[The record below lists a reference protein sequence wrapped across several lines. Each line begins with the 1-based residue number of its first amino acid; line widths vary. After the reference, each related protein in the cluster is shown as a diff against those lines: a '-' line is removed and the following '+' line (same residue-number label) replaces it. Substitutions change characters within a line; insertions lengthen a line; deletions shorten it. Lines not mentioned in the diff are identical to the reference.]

1 MYQSLAALCAAL
13 MLTGIVYVLVK
24 HDQKIAM
31 RQQDYRY
38 IIFGC
43 ILLALGRWL
52 SFLQFSQYLAAQ
64 WQSLG
69 TVWQFGERF
78 ISEGVGLIF
87 VGVGLVRWLPTLTT
101 FQRRASAYRQTSEAL
116 ESERNILQGLFN
128 SLQGALFVCDGAGN
142 FIRWNRFY
150 QEVLG
155 FSDAE
160 MSHLKAIETVVPE
173 DREFVQQQLLEV
185 FSQGYAEGEFRVR
198 TKQGK
203 TLRLYGFASRVE
215 LDLDQNAS
223 GFTGIAI
230 DISALKQVEAEL
242 RRSQRSLQMHNCFL
256 TLAHALTQRLHGSL
270 EIEDIARETTTTLHQ
285 YYGETCIGFYLLEGA
300 TFEDG
305 LLKLQSHAGF
315 SSERRV
321 ALNQLTASHR
331 LFRYALQDKTLQI
344 LDAAELACFCDD
356 LSPQSVALSNAAKVL
371 TIPLVFHEQQFGL
384 LLMLFQEDKTLASY
398 EIDTLRALGQSI
410 SLAIANAHHFK
421 ELRYQA
427 RYDSLTTIGNRNLF
441 HDTIQEW
448 LNAPSLGYELI
459 IVMLIDLDR
468 FKDLNDTLGHKLG
481 NTFLQQIALRLL
493 SALSPYQGIVCRL
506 GGDEFA
512 VACPMMHSEW
522 EEACQHAVELA
533 DILQAAIQ
541 QPFVT
546 AGNVIHITASLG
558 IAMFPNHG
566 TDSHAALR
574 SAEVAMYAA
583 KQKRTAYEIYHED
596 IDHYTPRRLAIL
608 SSLGKP
614 SARQQFFLCYQPKFD
629 LRQKRLI
636 GVEALARWHHPTF
649 GLISP
654 AEFVPLAEQSDAIHA
669 LTYWIWEEA
678 FQQKKAWQNQGLDL
692 AIALNLS
699 ACSLLDPNCLTT
711 FESLLQQYEII
722 PAQVELE
729 ITETALM
736 SDPRYAL
743 ELLQCFANLGV
754 HLSID
759 DFGTGYSSLSYLQR
773 FPVHALK
780 IDQSFVVDMLTNEQ
794 SLVIVR
800 STINLAHSLGLEVV
814 AEGVEN
820 QAILDLLK
828 EMGCDIAQ
836 GYFLGRP
843 QRAEQ
848 VHRFS
853 AEGLK
858 RVV

>member
-1 MYQSLAALCAAL
+1 MFQSLVALYTAL
-13 MLTGIVYVLVK
+13 ALTGIIYVLIRYDKQVPLR
-24 HDQKIAM
+24 DW
-31 RQQDYRY
+31 DYRW
-38 IIFGC
+38 ITVGC
-43 ILLALGRWL
+43 ILLALGRW
-52 SFLQFSQYLAAQ
+52 SAFLQIPQYLDLR
-64 WQSLG
+64 WQPLAEVWRLGELWVGQGLGTFLVSLG
-69 TVWQFGERF
+69 
-78 ISEGVGLIF
+78 IL
-87 VGVGLVRWLPTLTT
+87 RWLPMLVT
-101 FQRRASAYRQTSEAL
+101 
-116 ESERNILQGLFN
+116 
-128 SLQGALFVCDGAGN
+128 
-142 FIRWNRFY
+142 
-150 QEVLG
+150 
-155 FSDAE
+155 
-160 MSHLKAIETVVPE
+160 
-173 DREFVQQQLLEV
+173 
-185 FSQGYAEGEFRVR
+185 
-198 TKQGK
+198 
-203 TLRLYGFASRVE
+203 
-215 LDLDQNAS
+215 
-223 GFTGIAI
+223 
-230 DISALKQVEAEL
+230 LKQVEGEL
-242 RRSQRSLQMHNCFL
+242 RYSQNSLQLHNRFL
-256 TLAHALTQRLHGSL
+256 ALAHALTQRLHGSL
-270 EIEDIARETTTTLHQ
+270 EVRDIVRETVATLGQH
-285 YYGETCIGFYLLEGA
+285 YPEICIGFYLLEGES
-300 TFEDG
+300 FHDG
-305 LLKLQSHAGF
+305 PLKLQDHYGF
-315 SSERRV
+315 SPEHCAVLRQV
-321 ALNQLTASHR
+321 TVENR
-331 LFRYALQDKTLQI
+331 LFRHILKEGVLQI
-344 LDAAELACFCDD
+344 LDTEQWAHCWGEEN
-356 LSPQSVALSNAAKVL
+356 PQTAFLREGFKVL
-371 TIPLVFHEQQFGL
+371 AMPLVFHRQTFGL
-384 LLMLFQEDKTLASY
+384 VLMLFQEDRFLESY

-410 SLAIANAHHFK
+410 SVAIANAHHFK

-448 LNAPSLGYELI
+448 LHTPALGYELI
-459 IVMLIDLDR
+459 IIMLIDLDR

-512 VACPMMHSEW
+512 VACPMVQSER
-522 EEACQHAVELA
+522 EQACKHAIELA
-533 DILQAAIQ
+533 GVLQAAIQ

-546 AGNVIHITASLG
+546 GGNVIHITASLG
-558 IAMFPNHG
+558 IAMFPEHG

-583 KQKRTAYEIYHED
+583 KQKRTTYEIYHED

-614 SARQQFFLCYQPKFD
+614 SARKQFFLCYQPKCD

-654 AEFVPLAEQSDAIHA
+654 AEFVPLAEQSDAIHT

-678 FQQKKAWQNQGLDL
+678 FQQKQIWQKQGLDL
-692 AIALNLS
+692 TIALNLS

-711 FESLLQQYEII
+711 FETLLQEYEII
-722 PAQVELE
+722 PEQIELE

-736 SDPRYAL
+736 SDPRAAL

-780 IDQSFVVDMLTNEQ
+780 IDQSFVVDMLSDEQ

-820 QAILDLLK
+820 QAILNLLK

-848 VHRFS
+848 IEWLS
-853 AEGLK
+853 SEGLK
-858 RVV
+858 QVI